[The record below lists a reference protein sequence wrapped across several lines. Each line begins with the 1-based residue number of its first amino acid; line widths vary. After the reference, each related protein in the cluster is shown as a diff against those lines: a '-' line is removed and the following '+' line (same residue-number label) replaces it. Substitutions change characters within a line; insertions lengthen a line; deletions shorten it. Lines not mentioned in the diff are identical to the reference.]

1 MVAYIWQTPA
11 HTYYSGYTMAQLK
24 PLVAMIL
31 DCCQDGEKHHRAI
44 FKKYSSPKFKKAS
57 TFVEGEINAGFELN
71 LPATLA
77 PASPGLLSDIEYQE
91 DDSYTTDPKDVTSLG
106 YTTMYS
112 AN

>member
-1 MVAYIWQTPA
+1 MT
-11 HTYYSGYTMAQLK
+11 QLK
-24 PLVAMIL
+24 SLVSMIF

-44 FKKYSSPKFKKAS
+44 FKKYSSHKFKKAS
-57 TFVEGEINAGFELN
+57 TFVEAEINGGFELK

-77 PASPGLLSDIEYQE
+77 PASPGLLSDVEYHE
-91 DDSYTTDPKDVTSLG
+91 DDSYTTDSKDAAPSMG